1 MGGWFSCQRPNEKKK
16 YKVSPPLSTF
26 LSHQHTT
33 HKKVESEQNWKA
45 PPMLLPFSTQ
55 IYSHKTHKNQRK
67 EFADCYTHSDQTFQ
81 TEKQT
86 EQLKICNATARSDN
100 KNTAWTTKDL

>member
-1 MGGWFSCQRPNEKKK
+1 MGGWFSCQRPKRKKK

-33 HKKVESEQNWKA
+33 HKQVKRVSKTGK
-45 PPMLLPFSTQ
+45 LLQCCCLFLPRFTP
-55 IYSHKTHKNQRK
+55 TRHKNQRK
-67 EFADCYTHSDQTFQ
+67 EFADCYTDSDQTFQ
-81 TEKQT
+81 TEKET
-86 EQLKICNATARSDN
+86 EQLEICNATARSDS